1 MSDTVDLT
9 GDTDDEAGPSSS
21 KRPRTDSMAAP
32 QRLDP
37 PLHLMRVRGIP
48 AWANE

>member
-9 GDTDDEAGPSSS
+9 GDSDEEEAGPSV
-21 KRPRTDSMAAP
+21 KRQRTESLEGG
-32 QRLDP
+32 RLDP
-37 PLHLMRVRGIP
+37 PLYLMRVRGIP